1 MNETYCICSYCV
13 YSYSVPGGGQEEG
26 LCEAEYDTVCVI
38 PNMNDNNN
46 FDLKCHPANSK
57 MLTKSKCAFWLCLT
71 LFCIVL
77 CNQMPNLEVL
87 IDWVS
92 QKTALLW
99 CFNLIKCYSP
109 LLQFHFNRILML
121 FILCNS
127 VQLPLCDVHYTVR
140 RNDHKD
146 EWPTVLQTTGSWL
159 PAAAYWKCNSRCA
172 DSSPE
177 NFCLHRWRK
186 KNCPWPKNFI
196 LDVN

>member
-46 FDLKCHPANSK
+46 FDLKCHPVNSK
-57 MLTKSKCAFWLCLT
+57 MLTKSKFAFWLCLT

-77 CNQMPNLEVL
+77 CNQMSNLEVL

-92 QKTALLW
+92 QKTALL
-99 CFNLIKCYSP
+99 CFNLIKCYSS

-140 RNDHKD
+140 RKQSQRWVTESVTDH
-146 EWPTVLQTTGSWL
+146 
-159 PAAAYWKCNSRCA
+159 WKLASCC
-172 DSSPE
+172 
-177 NFCLHRWRK
+177 C
-186 KNCPWPKNFI
+186 I
-196 LDVN
+196 LKMQ